1 MTSRL
6 IAVTSTGQ
14 VSGAERVLLRTLAA
28 AVDAGWDAACL
39 CPPGPLAAQVR
50 ATGARHVATPD
61 LTLGSGPRLLAALRM
76 VLAWL
81 RAARVL
87 RSEASTADVV
97 LANALLSLP
106 AVRLAGLASVPAVW
120 LAHDVVVARDRLL
133 LYRWCRRALSLV
145 VGVSEAV
152 VAPLRPV
159 SARSG
164 IGPAVDVVHNGV
176 PYPVAPAHEWVEGPA
191 PEGREIV
198 VGLNALLTP
207 WKGQEV
213 LLDAVPLLD
222 ARVRV
227 EMLGGYLSKDDE
239 YAAGLGRSIVERG
252 LSARVRLLGHDEDP
266 LARMR
271 TWSIA
276 VSAST
281 DPEACPLAV
290 LEAMSL
296 GLPVVATD
304 HGGSPEVLDG
314 AGIVVAP
321 RDASALAEAVNRLA
335 GDPELRARN
344 ALLGLDRV
352 ARAHRLD
359 HQTSAL
365 LAVLARTAGDY
376 RPPLGG
382 ERRRPEPAT
391 AAAAGS
397 ST

>member
-1 MTSRL
+1 MTSQL

-28 AVDAGWDAACL
+28 AVEADWDVACL

-50 ATGARHVATPD
+50 ATGARHVTTPD
-61 LTLGSGPRLLAALRM
+61 LTLGSGPRVLAALRM
-76 VLAWL
+76 MLAWL

-87 RSEASTADVV
+87 RSEAATADVV

-120 LAHDVVVARDRLL
+120 LAHDVVVARDRLM

-164 IGPAVDVVHNGV
+164 IGPVVDVVHNGV
-176 PYPVAPAHEWVEGPA
+176 PYPVAPAHEWVDGPTG
-191 PEGREIV
+191 EVV

-222 ARVRV
+222 PGVRV
-227 EMLGGYLSKDDE
+227 EMLGGYLPKDDA
-239 YAAGLGRSIVERG
+239 YAAGLGRTILERG
-252 LSARVRLLGHDEDP
+252 LGGRVRLLGHDDDP
-266 LARMR
+266 VARMR
-271 TWSIA
+271 RWSVA

-290 LEAMSL
+290 LEAMSV

-314 AGIVVAP
+314 AGILVAP
-321 RDASALAEAVNRLA
+321 RDATALAEAINRLA
-335 GDPELRARN
+335 ADPALRAKN

-359 HQTSAL
+359 RQTEAL
-365 LAVLARTAGDY
+365 LDVLACTAGDY
-376 RPPLGG
+376 RPPFGG
-382 ERRRPEPAT
+382 ERRRHDRDTTAT
-391 AAAAGS
+391 RGVSA
-397 ST
+397 